1 MTQFIK
7 LILWNEKT
15 ILVAENLGE
24 QKTTAKAKTLKS
36 QRLNRL
42 TNALEINIKKK
53 FQFLRN
59 IFITVIYQL
68 LCGRETKIDNTDGIC
83 SPESCLGAKQC
94 DKSKNKISNE

>member
-36 QRLNRL
+36 
-42 TNALEINIKKK
+42 
-53 FQFLRN
+53 
-59 IFITVIYQL
+59 
-68 LCGRETKIDNTDGIC
+68 
-83 SPESCLGAKQC
+83 
-94 DKSKNKISNE
+94 